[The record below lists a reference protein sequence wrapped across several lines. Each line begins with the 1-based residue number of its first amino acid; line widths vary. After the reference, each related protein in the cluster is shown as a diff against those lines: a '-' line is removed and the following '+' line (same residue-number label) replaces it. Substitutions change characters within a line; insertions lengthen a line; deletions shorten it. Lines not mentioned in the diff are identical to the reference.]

1 MPTIQKRVRRPWERE
16 RKPFEGKRA
25 VDNTKFYQSPAWR
38 ALRAKVLQDQP
49 LCVECQSRGV
59 ISEAKVVDH
68 IIPIVKGGAALD
80 ESNLQP
86 LCHKCHNQKSARD
99 K

>member
-1 MPTIQKRVRRPWERE
+1 MPTIKKKVRRPWERE

-25 VDNTKFYQSPAWR
+25 VDNTKFYQSSAWR
-38 ALRAKVLQDQP
+38 RLREKVLLEQP
-49 LCVECQSRGV
+49 LCVECKKKGV
-59 ISEAKVVDH
+59 LTEAKVVDH

>member
-1 MPTIQKRVRRPWERE
+1 MPTIQKRIRRPWERE

-25 VDNTKFYQSPAWR
+25 VDNTKFYQSTAWR
-38 ALRAKVLQDQP
+38 RLRAKVLQEQP
-49 LCVECQSRGV
+49 LCVECQKRGV

-86 LCHKCHNQKSARD
+86 LCHRCHNKKSAKD

>member
-1 MPTIQKRVRRPWERE
+1 MPTIIKRVRRPWERE

-38 ALRAKVLQDQP
+38 ALRAKVLNDYP
-49 LCVECQSRGV
+49 LCAECEKRGLV
-59 ISEAKVVDH
+59 VEAKVVDH

-86 LCHKCHNQKSARD
+86 LCHRCHNKKSAKD